1 MKRGLLS
8 PGGRAVYQRSP
19 YAPDSHH
26 EALGTNSP
34 SPGSWKKWKPTSE
47 TQARYN
53 LHVCTHCV
61 LVFRTLDIQILR
73 KQDTQKT
80 VWAQLHINPG
90 TTSLA
95 SQRMG
100 PKMKPIWSLS
110 LKSSLLG
117 TDHENYRQKV
127 EGRGGGK
134 PIFWRDSCVSFIK
147 KVAFVWT
154 LKRTKSQS
162 RVEGQGF
169 PNTVLHWTHT
179 KYLI

>member
-1 MKRGLLS
+1 M
-8 PGGRAVYQRSP
+8 
-19 YAPDSHH
+19 
-26 EALGTNSP
+26 
-34 SPGSWKKWKPTSE
+34 
-47 TQARYN
+47 
-53 LHVCTHCV
+53 

-127 EGRGGGK
+127 EGRGGEK
-134 PIFWRDSCVSFIK
+134 PIFNRTLGPPLENNPEIPPSSRAEGLRLLHGLETNLEIGRASC
-147 KVAFVWT
+147 
-154 LKRTKSQS
+154 RE
-162 RVEGQGF
+162 RV
-169 PNTVLHWTHT
+169 
-179 KYLI
+179 